1 MRNAGLG
8 DVGLI
13 GRVVKDEH
21 AVFAGILYPGP
32 ELVGLQDRARGVV
45 GIAEVYHVHTMVG
58 YLRYEVV
65 LSRARHV
72 VHVAPASVRE
82 RSGASAHHV
91 GVYIH
96 GIDGVGHAY
105 AVVPSHNLPNV
116 SGVAL
121 GAVVHEYLVQVGS
134 HPARDEVTIA
144 SRRKSYPC
152 SGP

>member
-1 MRNAGLG
+1 
-8 DVGLI
+8 
-13 GRVVKDEH
+13 
-21 AVFAGILYPGP
+21 
-32 ELVGLQDRARGVV
+32 
-45 GIAEVYHVHTMVG
+45 MVG

-82 RSGASAHHV
+82 RSDASAHHV

-105 AVVPSHNLPNV
+105 AVVPPHNLPDV

-134 HPARDEVTIA
+134 HPARDEVVLHYRLTQEIVSVLRTVTPERGGRSHLVDSPVHGFRHGGA
-144 SRRKSYPC
+144 QRTGHVAYAQAYHSHLRV
-152 SGP
+152 